1 MCPLA
6 RAGWGRE
13 DYSSVRASV
22 LACVAAAARHHH
34 TGTGV
39 IVLLQILFP
48 TMKVCSGGEEG
59 RKQPTAKSDD
69 AGRSSHVTT
78 PCIIGGSGK
87 EREYR
92 EKQLQ
97 PLLSFF

>member
-1 MCPLA
+1 
-6 RAGWGRE
+6 
-13 DYSSVRASV
+13 
-22 LACVAAAARHHH
+22 VAAAARHHH

-48 TMKVCSGGEEG
+48 TTKVCSGGEEG
-59 RKQPTAKSDD
+59 RKQPTVKSDD

-78 PCIIGGSGK
+78 PCIIGGSRK

-97 PLLSFF
+97 PLLFFLSSGGYRS